1 MIGAMIGIAL
11 LIVLVSGVACLGG
24 EITNKAIKYFKEN
37 F

>member
-11 LIVLVSGVACLGG
+11 LIVFVSGVGG
-24 EITNKAIKYFKEN
+24 EITNEAIKYFKKI